1 MSGVASSA
9 ASSTQGSSIG
19 GVSIKRRKPAAFQEK
34 RRKSFLERQQTLRRD
49 SVDVFRN
56 LVADDNKDGD
66 IKVNSPREV
75 ICEELAESVMD
86 IELAVDE
93 KRAVKPKRS
102 STSKYRDVLMIPEY
116 FIDIPS
122 DFGTGMD
129 VGQGGDSQWLVTNR
143 PCGVRCLVIS
153 AQGTTI
159 SRGEDGRVIERFKS
173 LLPGGSAASTPGTPE
188 WAARGGSNESSKNMY
203 AVLDCIFCPMTITY
217 YILDL
222 LNWKD
227 YPLQECT
234 AEFRVFWLASKF
246 SDECPPEV
254 GTRAPHNDRSMI
266 PLRFTP
272 VSHDSISSLYHS
284 SHSPYISDGLI
295 FYHNNGHYV
304 NGLSPLVLLWQD
316 EKLLSNTGVYP
327 HHTLEAALELKS
339 WFAGKISP
347 NEYDVEAK
355 SGVCDPC
362 TSDNCFGLFTAEGYL
377 VHQFLDGIPTQL
389 DAATSD
395 SRVQNGDIV
404 KCTYDRISDGGAI
417 NGSCFVNFEVC
428 SKVGTC
434 DSCSRSSVD
443 SWSQLL
449 YFNAMKSGDSYSNID
464 YIISVAAAPPTAM
477 IADDFI
483 R

>member
-1 MSGVASSA
+1 
-9 ASSTQGSSIG
+9 
-19 GVSIKRRKPAAFQEK
+19 RRKPAAFQEK

-75 ICEELAESVMD
+75 ISEELAESVMD

-122 DFGTGMD
+122 DF
-129 VGQGGDSQWLVTNR
+129 DSQWLVTNR

-254 GTRAPHNDRSMI
+254 GTR
-266 PLRFTP
+266 FTP

-316 EKLLSNTGVYP
+316 EK
-327 HHTLEAALELKS
+327 
-339 WFAGKISP
+339 
-347 NEYDVEAK
+347 
-355 SGVCDPC
+355 
-362 TSDNCFGLFTAEGYL
+362 
-377 VHQFLDGIPTQL
+377 
-389 DAATSD
+389 
-395 SRVQNGDIV
+395 
-404 KCTYDRISDGGAI
+404 
-417 NGSCFVNFEVC
+417 
-428 SKVGTC
+428 
-434 DSCSRSSVD
+434 
-443 SWSQLL
+443 
-449 YFNAMKSGDSYSNID
+449 
-464 YIISVAAAPPTAM
+464 
-477 IADDFI
+477 
-483 R
+483 